1 MRYTMEWLTVSG
13 LNYDS
18 CYARMIIACRLGDSP
33 NVTAKL
39 QASRQ
44 RNSCGCSDRSLEL
57 HSFRPKI
64 RT

>member
-18 CYARMIIACRLGDSP
+18 CYARMITACRLGDSP
-33 NVTAKL
+33 NVTIEL
-39 QASRQ
+39 QASR
-44 RNSCGCSDRSLEL
+44 RAYSCRCSDHSLEL
-57 HSFRPKI
+57 HSFRPTI